1 MEVEV
6 EPMECTKSDMAHISL
21 SCRRDTSLGYAESPW
36 LEQPKGGKITENISS
51 ASSKIKKWSTTIFIL
66 SNTHRGSIG
75 EMREGNGG
83 GGPVGVNEND
93 QSN

>member
-1 MEVEV
+1 MQRV
-6 EPMECTKSDMAHISL
+6 PGSNN
-21 SCRRDTSLGYAESPW
+21 
-36 LEQPKGGKITENISS
+36 QKGEKLLNISS

-83 GGPVGVNEND
+83 GGLSGSMKMIKVIRLMNTHGENFIMKSITD
-93 QSN
+93 VIKVH